1 MSRRTLRIQWI
12 SIGSALALL
21 AAASLTGGL
30 LLQHAGN
37 SVGESLVLLGELL
50 LAFSA
55 ASFVV
60 LAVALTRWRPL
71 AATGAPVSKR
81 SRPTRTVSKLSRYI
95 RGTFQGLGAFVLLI
109 VGLLVLARGSKAGIV
124 VIAIG
129 VVFGVAAVTSFWL
142 AERTSRA
149 GAIARSAGRPKD

>member
-1 MSRRTLRIQWI
+1 MSRRMLRIQWI
-12 SIGSALALL
+12 STGSALALL

-30 LLQHAGN
+30 LLQQAGN
-37 SVGESLVLLGELL
+37 SAGESLVLLAELL
-50 LAFSA
+50 AAFSV

-60 LAVALTRWRPL
+60 LAVSLKRWRPR
-71 AATGAPVSKR
+71 AATGAPNKR
-81 SRPTRTVSKLSRYI
+81 STPTRTVSKLSRYI
-95 RGTFQGLGAFVLLI
+95 RGIFQGSGAFVLLI

-129 VVFGVAAVTSFWL
+129 IAFGVAALANFWL

-149 GAIARSAGRPKD
+149 GATARSAERR

>member
-1 MSRRTLRIQWI
+1 MLRIQWI

-21 AAASLTGGL
+21 TAASLTGGL

-37 SVGESLVLLGELL
+37 SVGESLVLLAELL
-50 LAFSA
+50 AAFSV

-60 LAVALTRWRPL
+60 LAVSLKRWRAP
-71 AATGAPVSKR
+71 AATGAPVTKR
-81 SRPTRTVSKLSRYI
+81 STPTRTVSKLSRYI
-95 RGTFQGLGAFVLLI
+95 RGIFQGFGAFVLLI

-129 VVFGVAAVTSFWL
+129 VAFGVASLTSFWL
-142 AERTSRA
+142 AERTRHA
-149 GAIARSAGRPKD
+149 GASARSAERP

>member
-21 AAASLTGGL
+21 AAASVTGGL
-30 LLQHAGN
+30 VLQQAGN
-37 SVGESLVLLGELL
+37 SVGESLVLLAELL
-50 LAFSA
+50 AAFSA

-60 LAVALTRWRPL
+60 LAVALKRWRPP
-71 AATGAPVSKR
+71 AAKGAPVTKR
-81 SRPTRTVSKLSRYI
+81 STSTRTVSKLSRYI
-95 RGTFQGLGAFVLLI
+95 RGIFQGFGAFVLLI

-129 VVFGVAAVTSFWL
+129 VAFGVSALTSFWL

-149 GAIARSAGRPKD
+149 GAIGRSAERP

>member
-1 MSRRTLRIQWI
+1 MSRRMLRIQWI
-12 SIGSALALL
+12 SIGSALTLM
-21 AAASLTGGL
+21 AAASLIGGL
-30 LLQHAGN
+30 LLQQAGN
-37 SVGESLVLLGELL
+37 SVGESLVLLAEVLV
-50 LAFSA
+50 AFSA

-60 LAVALTRWRPL
+60 LAVALKRWRAP
-71 AATGAPVSKR
+71 AATGAPVTKL

-95 RGTFQGLGAFVLLI
+95 RGIFQGFGAFVLLI

-129 VVFGVAAVTSFWL
+129 VAFGVAALTSFWL

-149 GAIARSAGRPKD
+149 GAIARSAERR